1 MSRCEAA
8 RSRAATAV
16 RVRQDAAGGAQGHL
30 EDAAG
35 FVLDIGVDDETC
47 QGATLALIS
56 DLSAR
61 CMLTWFS

>member
-1 MSRCEAA
+1 M
-8 RSRAATAV
+8 
-16 RVRQDAAGGAQGHL
+16 RQDAAGGAQGHL